1 MAQSNK
7 EYRINEK
14 TNKELFLHY
23 FPIDEDREYL
33 KIEGAEE
40 KADKKTCIYCGS
52 IHVRQYDWESCGVCE
67 DCRKEL
73 LDNNQE
79 FENELRQAQKNLKQ
93 LMEISIDFNM
103 EVVYWKFW
111 RNLLQ
116 QGEKYF
122 RKSREQ
128 RDGFGK
134 KFMEV
139 RIEKRTITFI
149 VHGMLPRSLFIYL
162 ITGYMVGIYLKKKI
176 PKLSE
181 YEVYRPLKYAIM
193 KWGAL
198 HYMYL
203 SGYTNFCR
211 WKNLDE
217 QKDIEYKELT
227 EKIGLPLE
235 NNRKDI
241 SKIILIVK
249 EKIDELEGKESK
261 EETEK
266 AQEAQESLL

>member
-1 MAQSNK
+1 MAQSDK

-52 IHVRQYDWESCGVCE
+52 IHVRQYDWEFCGVCE
-67 DCRKEL
+67 DCRTEF
-73 LDNNQE
+73 LDDKQE
-79 FENELRQAQKNLKQ
+79 FENALRQTQKNLKQ
-93 LMEISIDFNM
+93 LMAISIDSSIG
-103 EVVYWKFW
+103 VVYFKLWK
-111 RNLLQ
+111 NLLQ
-116 QGEKYF
+116 QGGNYF
-122 RKSREQ
+122 RKSKEK
-128 RDGFGK
+128 RDNFGK
-134 KFMEV
+134 EFMGV
-139 RIEKRTITFI
+139 RIEKKTITFI
-149 VHGMLPRSLFIYL
+149 VHGMLPRSMFMYL
-162 ITGYMVGIYLKKKI
+162 ISGYLFGFYLEKKI

-181 YEVYRPLKYAIM
+181 YKVYRPLKYAIM
-193 KWGAL
+193 KWGSL

-241 SKIILIVK
+241 SEIILIVK
-249 EKIDELEGKESK
+249 EKIDELEGKERK
-261 EETEK
+261 EETE
-266 AQEAQESLL
+266 EAQESLL